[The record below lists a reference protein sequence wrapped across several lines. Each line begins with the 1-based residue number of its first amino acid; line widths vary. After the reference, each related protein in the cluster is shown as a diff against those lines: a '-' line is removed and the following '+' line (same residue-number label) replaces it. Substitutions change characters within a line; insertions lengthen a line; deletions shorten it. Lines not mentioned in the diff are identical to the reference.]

1 MSDINKID
9 DQASQIILELVIES
23 WRFSRLFEK
32 LLSKLDAGESH
43 KYINQF
49 KYYLNQLEGNLE
61 KIGCKLAKLEG
72 QPFNVGMAV
81 TPLNLEDFEPN
92 DPLIIEQMIEP
103 IIMGPE
109 GVLRTGTVILRK
121 AHI

>member
-9 DQASQIILELVIES
+9 NQASQIILELVIES

-32 LLSKLDAGESH
+32 LLSKLDAGESQR
-43 KYINQF
+43 YINQF
-49 KYYLNQLEGNLE
+49 KYYLNQLESNLE
-61 KIGCKLAKLEG
+61 KIGCKLANLEG
-72 QPFNVGMAV
+72 QPFDPGMAV
-81 TPLNLEDFEPN
+81 TPLNLQDFEPN

-103 IIMGPE
+103 VIMGPE

>member
-1 MSDINKID
+1 MNDINKID

-43 KYINQF
+43 KYITQF

-61 KIGCKLAKLEG
+61 KIGCKLANLEG